1 MVRENIGG
9 EGICIQKVREMSG
22 NLCGKGNL
30 EWREKFTEFEKLMA
44 TAVFEKY
51 TTSAKGKRINFRSV
65 KKVREI
71 GKVRDTT
78 GNFDWGIS
86 GD

>member
-1 MVRENIGG
+1 MAMAI
-9 EGICIQKVREMSG
+9 
-22 NLCGKGNL
+22 
-30 EWREKFTEFEKLMA
+30 FEKH
-44 TAVFEKY
+44 
-51 TTSAKGKRINFRSV
+51 TTSAEGKRINFRSV

-78 GNFDWGIS
+78 GKFDQGIS

>member
-1 MVRENIGG
+1 M
-9 EGICIQKVREMSG
+9 
-22 NLCGKGNL
+22 
-30 EWREKFTEFEKLMA
+30 
-44 TAVFEKY
+44 AVFEKH
-51 TTSAKGKRINFRSV
+51 TTSAEGKRINFRSV

-78 GNFDWGIS
+78 GNFDQGIS